1 MKLVLCLLLS
11 LAPLTT
17 LAGADVAATPPTGTP
32 PNANPAVPAASAS
45 EASPEAIVQAQL
57 DAYNRRDLEGFLAFY
72 SDDAVLK
79 NHPDEV
85 TQVGKEQMRARYAKR
100 FTNPAIR
107 AEVVQRMVMGRFVVD
122 HERITAPPAKGMLEA
137 VAVYEVKDGKIASV
151 SFLLP

>member
-1 MKLVLCLLLS
+1 MKLLLCLLLS

-17 LAGADVAATPPTGTP
+17 LAGPDVAATPP
-32 PNANPAVPAASAS
+32 APAAPVT

-57 DAYNRRDLEGFLAFY
+57 DAYNRRDLEAFLAFY

-100 FTNPAIR
+100 FTNPAVR

-137 VAVYEVKDGKIASV
+137 VAVYEVKGGKIVSV

>member
-11 LAPLTT
+11 LAPLTA
-17 LAGADVAATPPTGTP
+17 LAGPDVAATPSATT
-32 PNANPAVPAASAS
+32 PAVA